1 MIRNTFIFGIGGTGA
16 RVVRALTMLLAAGS
30 KLNDTNKVIPVIIDV
45 DAKNADTTRTLKALE
60 AYKLIRKTA
69 YSPQRSADGSDLSN
83 GFFNTNLNTLSSL
96 QTEGAE
102 KINDS
107 FQLKFDNL
115 ETSFIKYV
123 DPNEELVSDVT
134 MDMLRALYDDTPS
147 DHPRYE
153 NTELN
158 LRLDEGFKGN
168 PNIGCVVFNGLSSL
182 KEYQF
187 VAKSIN
193 PQDRIFIVSSIF
205 GGTGSSGFP
214 QLIKLIKGDDRL
226 RNIKLG
232 ALTVMPYY
240 KIEAKK
246 KAGGD
251 GKISS
256 ESFDAKTEAALS
268 YYAKHMAGQLNALYH
283 VWDKPTKQY
292 EYHAG
297 GDQQLDPAHLVE
309 MIGATAIIDFIN
321 KPDETLALNGVTK
334 YFDYGI
340 IQDSATV
347 DFRHFYNWSGQ
358 QVMKPLAH
366 LAYAMKI
373 YLDSIPQLQ
382 GEVFYKDLLKDHI
395 HTDLF
400 YQTLSSFLGTHF
412 KGWLNEMALNER
424 SFQPV
429 QLDETLNGFITGKPI
444 PIKKILGIVRDG
456 GLSQSF
462 ISEKMGKMED
472 ELRKTIPDP
481 EKERRFLQLLNQIA
495 AECYSVLGALPTMTE

>member
-30 KLNDTNKVIPVIIDV
+30 KLNDTNKVIPIIIDV
-45 DAKNADTTRTLKALE
+45 DTRNADTSRTLKALE
-60 AYKLIRKTA
+60 AYKLIRSKA
-69 YSPQRSADGSDLSN
+69 YAPQRNSDGSDSST

-96 QTEGAE
+96 QTEGSE
-102 KINDS
+102 KIDDS

-123 DPNEELVSDVT
+123 DPKEELVNDVT

-147 DHPRYE
+147 NHERYE

-193 PQDRIFIVSSIF
+193 PDDRIFIVSSIF

-226 RNIKLG
+226 RDIKIG

-246 KAGGD
+246 KTGGD

-283 VWDKPTKQY
+283 VWDTAIKQY
-292 EYHAG
+292 EYNAG
-297 GDQQLDPAHLVE
+297 GDKQLDPAHLVE
-309 MIGATAIIDFIN
+309 MIGATAIIDFVN
-321 KPDETLALNGVTK
+321 KPDEALGQKGVTK

-340 IQDSATV
+340 IQESSSV
-347 DFRHFYNWSGQ
+347 DFRHFYNWSASKIMQ
-358 QVMKPLAH
+358 PLA
-366 LAYAMKI
+366 LLSYAMKV
-373 YLDSIPQLQ
+373 YLDYIPNLT
-382 GEVFYKDLLKDHI
+382 GEVFYKDLLKDSLHS
-395 HTDLF
+395 DLF
-400 YQTLSSFLGTHF
+400 YQTLSSFFDTHF
-412 KGWLNEMALNER
+412 RGWLKEMASNER
-424 SFQPV
+424 KFEPV
-429 QLDETLNGFITGKPI
+429 QLDESLNSFITGKVI
-444 PIKKILGIVRDG
+444 PIKKIFGIVRDS
-456 GLSQSF
+456 GLSASF
-462 ISEKMGKMED
+462 LSEKLGKIED
-472 ELRKTIPDP
+472 ELRKTIPDT
-481 EKERRFLQLLNQIA
+481 EKEKRFLQLLNQIA
-495 AECYSVLGALPTMTE
+495 LECYNVLGALPTMTE

>member
-45 DAKNADTTRTLKALE
+45 DAKNADTTRTLKGLE
-60 AYKLIRKTA
+60 AYKLIRKKA
-69 YSPQRSADGSDLSN
+69 YSPQRNADGSDSST

-96 QTEGAE
+96 QTEGSE
-102 KINDS
+102 KIDDS

-115 ETSFIKYV
+115 ETSFIKYI
-123 DPNEELVSDVT
+123 DPKEELVNDVT

-193 PQDRIFIVSSIF
+193 AQDRIFIVSSIF

-226 RNIKLG
+226 RDIKLG

-256 ESFDAKTEAALS
+256 ESFDSKTEAALS

-283 VWDKPTKQY
+283 VWDTPTKQY
-292 EYHAG
+292 EYNAG
-297 GDQQLDPAHLVE
+297 GDKQLDPAHVVE

-321 KPDETLALNGVTK
+321 KPDEALALKGITK
-334 YFDYGI
+334 YYDYGI
-340 IQDSATV
+340 RQDSSSI
-347 DFRHFYNWSGQ
+347 DFRHFYDWSGK
-358 QVMKPLAH
+358 QVMQSLAH
-366 LAYAMKI
+366 FSYAMKI
-373 YLDSIPQLQ
+373 YLDCIPNFQ
-382 GEVFYKDLLKDHI
+382 GEVFYKDLLQNHI
-395 HTDLF
+395 HSDQF
-400 YQTLSSFLGTHF
+400 YQTLSAFFDTHF
-412 KGWLNEMALNER
+412 RGWLKEMSLNER
-424 SFQPV
+424 KFEPV
-429 QLDETLNGFITGKPI
+429 QLEETLNGFITGKPI
-444 PIKKILGIVRDG
+444 SIKKVLGIVTNS
-456 GLSQSF
+456 GLSDSF
-462 ISEKMGKMED
+462 LKEKLGKIED
-472 ELRKTIPDP
+472 ELRRTIPDP
-481 EKERRFLQLLNQIA
+481 EKEKRFLQLLNQIA
-495 AECYSVLGALPTMTE
+495 SECYNVLGALPTMTE